1 MSEKKFWN
9 EKMETIPLEEMQK
22 LQMEKLKKQIK
33 YVYENSTFYKDKYDK
48 AGIKP
53 EDIRTFRDFQ
63 NLPTINKD
71 EHRQSQEESREKS
84 GHAFGTFLC
93 APLDK
98 IIGVASTTGTTGDPT
113 FYLYTEKDMQV
124 IDELWAR
131 AYWRTGI
138 RPGDTVFHAFGL
150 SMTGLGITLIR
161 AVQSMGARPIPM
173 GAEAGTERI
182 LRMIDFT
189 RPSALLCTP
198 ALAEYLI
205 ERAPEII
212 NKDVAELNIKRIVC
226 TGAPGAGLPDV
237 RKKIEGAY
245 GCKLY
250 DSAGGGWGIQYVSC
264 DAKNYQGMHSV
275 SDDYH
280 IWYDLVDPDTKEP
293 LEVKNGVIGEA
304 VFTSIDQEASPA
316 MRYAIGDIIQYFTEP
331 CECGLPG
338 NRLRILGRAD
348 DMVIVK
354 GVNIYPAAVKNVAA
368 SFLPRT
374 TGEVRIVL
382 DSPGP
387 LVNPPLKVKIEYGEG
402 LEGEQ
407 LENLKKELG
416 DAMHSR
422 LKFRSEV
429 ILVPPKSLERAAG
442 PGTKGKLIEKSYE

>member
-293 LEVKNGVIGEA
+293 LEVKNGVIM
-304 VFTSIDQEASPA
+304 P
-316 MRYAIGDIIQYFTEP
+316 
-331 CECGLPG
+331 
-338 NRLRILGRAD
+338 
-348 DMVIVK
+348 
-354 GVNIYPAAVKNVAA
+354 
-368 SFLPRT
+368 
-374 TGEVRIVL
+374 
-382 DSPGP
+382 
-387 LVNPPLKVKIEYGEG
+387 
-402 LEGEQ
+402 
-407 LENLKKELG
+407 
-416 DAMHSR
+416 
-422 LKFRSEV
+422 
-429 ILVPPKSLERAAG
+429 
-442 PGTKGKLIEKSYE
+442 